1 MATKPSTPAAA
12 APAAQSAFKL
22 SVAVLDRGWVF
33 IGRIIQHEG
42 GVKLENAA
50 CIRRWGT
57 TKGVGELALHG
68 PQPSTVL
75 DEAGTVIVPSSSV
88 ICLIETTEEVWPGR

>member
-1 MATKPSTPAAA
+1 MVSKTA
-12 APAAQSAFKL
+12 APIPASAPAFQL
-22 SVAVLDRGWVF
+22 TVAVLDRGWVF
-33 IGRIIQHEG
+33 IGRLIKHETG
-42 GVKLENAA
+42 IKLEKAA

-68 PQPSTVL
+68 PQSSTVL
-75 DEAGTVIVPSSSV
+75 DEAGTVIVPASSV

>member
-1 MATKPSTPAAA
+1 MASKTTAAA
-12 APAAQSAFKL
+12 APAASAFKL
-22 SVAVLDRGWVF
+22 SVAILDRGWVF
-33 IGRIIQHEG
+33 IGRLIQHEG

-50 CIRRWGT
+50 CIRRCGT
-57 TKGVGELALHG
+57 TKGVGEFALHG